1 MIQRSVKPLDCDR
14 LEIAKPRLEVTVSH
28 FGCIAPRLPECRD
41 DPSVTRYGT
50 HAAASPIVRA
60 VSASIT
66 SSVIPLA
73 ARRLA
78 IICGP
83 TSNKPA

>member
-1 MIQRSVKPLDCDR
+1 MIQRSVQPIDCDR
-14 LEIAKPRLEVTVSH
+14 LEIAKPCLDFAVSH
-28 FGCIAPRLPECRD
+28 LGCITPRFAECRD
-41 DPSVTRYGT
+41 DPSVTRHRT

-78 IICGP
+78 IISGP